1 MFRGRRSKGLWDLT
15 RLCGRCSK
23 SSSVKCHDSDWK
35 NLVST
40 NPRTPR
46 RLDALKVCSLALAPV
61 LKMVESRSEAGAEK
75 I

>member
-35 NLVST
+35 KSRLHKPPDPTQTRRFKSLFIGPGSSTEDGRVSK
-40 NPRTPR
+40 RGR
-46 RLDALKVCSLALAPV
+46 C
-61 LKMVESRSEAGAEK
+61 
-75 I
+75 